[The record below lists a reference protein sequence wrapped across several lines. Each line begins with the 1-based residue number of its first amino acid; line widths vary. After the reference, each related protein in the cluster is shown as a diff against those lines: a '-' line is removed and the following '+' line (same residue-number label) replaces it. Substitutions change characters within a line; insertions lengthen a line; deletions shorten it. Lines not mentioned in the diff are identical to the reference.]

1 MLFFFETPGGYA
13 LFKKKKSELHG
24 NSFDLYSF
32 YEYKSKIE
40 AVKSME
46 SLKNARVPRTLK
58 QFLKNSSKKG
68 QSLIINGGNLKE
80 ELNKEVGPF
89 FKRILTK
96 KRFLKIYGILLI
108 KILTLNFFLI
118 KKKF

>member
-1 MLFFFETPGGYA
+1 
-13 LFKKKKSELHG
+13 
-24 NSFDLYSF
+24 
-32 YEYKSKIE
+32 
-40 AVKSME
+40 ME

-96 KRFLKIYGILLI
+96 KKIFKDLRNTFD
-108 KILTLNFFLI
+108 KNSTFKFFFD
-118 KKKF
+118 KKKNFNNYAYDLQSKA